1 MVAAAVC
8 LVWLAVRFGA
18 ADRQLA
24 LARQALDAQE
34 LSVASEHYAAY
45 QRLQPGETSAD
56 LWYSRALLD
65 AARRTANPA
74 VRIRALM
81 LSGAAALR
89 STKTAEDPFNAW
101 YNLAILWAGQDN
113 LAATEN
119 ALDSAIAAHP
129 HWFKPH
135 WTLAQLLR
143 AQARYDEA
151 EREAALAV
159 YLDGDKHSE
168 VLQTLKVIRAR
179 DVNPPISGLQK

>member
-1 MVAAAVC
+1 M
-8 LVWLAVRFGA
+8 
-18 ADRQLA
+18 
-24 LARQALDAQE
+24 
-34 LSVASEHYAAY
+34 
-45 QRLQPGETSAD
+45 
-56 LWYSRALLD
+56 
-65 AARRTANPA
+65 
-74 VRIRALM
+74 RIRALM

-89 STKTAEDPFNAW
+89 STKTAEDAFNAW

-113 LAATEN
+113 LAATES

-179 DVNPPISGLQK
+179 DVNPPTSGLQK